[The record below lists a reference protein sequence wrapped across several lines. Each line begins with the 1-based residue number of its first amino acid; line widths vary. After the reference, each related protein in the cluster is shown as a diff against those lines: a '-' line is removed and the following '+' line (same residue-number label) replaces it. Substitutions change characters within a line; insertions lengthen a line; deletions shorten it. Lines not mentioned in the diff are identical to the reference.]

1 MSPVAQRTIEADLDR
16 LEAQRE
22 GYARALASST
32 DERVRA
38 RHQRTLARLD
48 EEIEALQEAL
58 DAIAYAPQTRAP
70 SRGHVDGVPIVEHT
84 TEMEPADFE
93 ELRASRPPW
102 LIPVAALAAVT
113 FGALLA
119 WATLPSAPAPAPA
132 PAPAKVIVSSP
143 VPPDSTR

>member
-16 LEAQRE
+16 LEAQRD

-38 RHQRTLARLD
+38 RHERTLARLD
-48 EEIEALQEAL
+48 EEIGALTEALE
-58 DAIAYAPQTRAP
+58 AIAYAPEPRAQP
-70 SRGHVDGVPIVEHT
+70 RGHVDGVPIVEHT

-93 ELRASRPPW
+93 ELRPSRPPW

-119 WATLPSAPAPAPA
+119 WATLPDAPAPAPA